1 MFQSEKF
8 CLKWNDFHSNVS
20 KSFSLLRNEN
30 YLHDVTLVSDDEKQ
44 MSAHK
49 LVLSACSE
57 YFKNIFKKHK
67 SPSSSNML
75 ICLTGV
81 SSNYLENIL
90 EYMYN
95 GEVQIYQNDLDPFL
109 EIAQKLK
116 LAGLISE
123 EKIEEE
129 LPEYR
134 EIEIPEPV
142 KTNTSRKVFLKEENE
157 SSDKIVKLNS
167 ENIMINSNDLDE
179 IDEQLFHHME
189 KIGSAKYECKICNK
203 VIPHKTKM
211 KLHIEKHMDGLSFP
225 CELCGKTFR
234 SRNSFNMHK
243 SQNHKQ

>member
-20 KSFSLLRNEN
+20 NSFSLLRNEN

-44 MSAHK
+44 VSAHK

-75 ICLTGV
+75 ICLSGV

-109 EIAQKLK
+109 EIAQRLK
-116 LAGLISE
+116 LA
-123 EKIEEE
+123 
-129 LPEYR
+129 
-134 EIEIPEPV
+134 
-142 KTNTSRKVFLKEENE
+142 
-157 SSDKIVKLNS
+157 
-167 ENIMINSNDLDE
+167 
-179 IDEQLFHHME
+179 
-189 KIGSAKYECKICNK
+189 
-203 VIPHKTKM
+203 
-211 KLHIEKHMDGLSFP
+211 
-225 CELCGKTFR
+225 
-234 SRNSFNMHK
+234 
-243 SQNHKQ
+243 